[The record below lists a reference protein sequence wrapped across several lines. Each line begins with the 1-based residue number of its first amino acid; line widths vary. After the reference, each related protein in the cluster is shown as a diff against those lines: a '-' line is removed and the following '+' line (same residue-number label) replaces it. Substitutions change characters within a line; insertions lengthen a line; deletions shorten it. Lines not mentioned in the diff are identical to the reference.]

1 MTLQMV
7 SLHRCALELFLGGA
21 NGNAVG
27 LSRVQSRERAPPR
40 SDGLGEPRASDGNVP
55 PKMSTA
61 HDHEPFSEQ
70 ELNLA
75 LQRTHLAVP
84 SH

>member
-27 LSRVQSRERAPPR
+27 LSRVQSRERAPQR
-40 SDGLGEPRASDGNVP
+40 AEGVGEALASESNVP
-55 PKMSTA
+55 PKMNTA

>member
-7 SLHRCALELFLGGA
+7 SLHYRAPKFLPNVA
-21 NGNAVG
+21 NAIAVG

-40 SDGLGEPRASDGNVP
+40 SDGLGETRASDG
-55 PKMSTA
+55 TA

>member
-1 MTLQMV
+1 MV
-7 SLHRCALELFLGGA
+7 SLFYRAPRSSPQIA
-21 NGNAVG
+21 NDIAVG

-40 SDGLGEPRASDGNVP
+40 AEGVGEAVAPDGNVP
-55 PKMSTA
+55 PKMNTA

>member
-7 SLHRCALELFLGGA
+7 SLHYCAPEFLLDVA
-21 NGNAVG
+21 NAIAVG